1 MTEHKI
7 LVEEILQREITVSA
21 DSLEEAILKVE
32 NEYKDSKIILD
43 EGDLIGHDVHPL
55 RLTIKDL

>member
-21 DSLEEAILKVE
+21 DSLEEAIWKVE

-43 EGDLIGHDVHPL
+43 EGDLIGHDVRSL
-55 RLTIKDL
+55 SVG

>member
-21 DSLEEAILKVE
+21 DSLEEAIWKVE
-32 NEYKDSKIILD
+32 SDYKDSKIILD
-43 EGDLIGHDVHPL
+43 EGDLVGHDVRPL
-55 RLTIKDL
+55 SD